1 MFIKIKLYNK
11 KTDMEIFFN
20 KINNFVKNYR
30 NSKNTNYI
38 RVILINYKIIDY
50 VYYIGK
56 NIQIK
61 SKLYNKKI
69 IVAIFFDKINNFVK
83 NYKNINY
90 IYIIVILTDFKIID
104 YVNYICKNILI
115 KSKLYN
121 KEIIIAKFFD
131 KQFNFIIYIVNIY
144 LLEYINIISNILNYE
159 VRINVLNINN
169 FITNKEYYNLKN
181 FCIVYLLK
189 NVIKYILL
197 LIIYLM
203 SISAKAVLDGKNT
216 DIVLVK
222 RCKFC
227 NHEITDC
234 ITEIECES

>member
-83 NYKNINY
+83 NYKY
-90 IYIIVILTDFKIID
+90 I
-104 YVNYICKNILI
+104 NYICKNILI